1 MISSVR
7 QNALYSAQKAK
18 GGCGCGEAKAAKP
31 QAQAQAA
38 PAPSDNVQISA
49 PQDSFNLAALMADTA
64 KEAASLEGKL
74 PEHVQNEVIV
84 KLKPEFAFSKADGEN
99 GPAGGF
105 AEQYGAKVLQKFD
118 IPDNMFKSF
127 NGEMVRLKLPAGM
140 STAQGMVMMQKDDRV
155 EYAVQNDVI
164 KLDTDMSGEAQVS
177 TAADVPENLNGQ
189 LWGINNAGQ
198 TGGKADADVDAPE
211 AWSLNT
217 GKTQAEGGPLIAI
230 IDTGINYNHEALQ
243 GNIWTNPGEIPGD
256 GIDNDNNGVIDDVHG
271 FNAAADSGDPLD
283 DNDHGSHCAGS
294 IAANGTNPKGLYGVS
309 QKGNMMGVKF
319 LTARGGGTLADAIES
334 VLYAT
339 KMGARVTSNSWGGGG
354 FNQALYDA
362 FKSSPAM
369 HIIAAGN
376 ESNNNDSR
384 PSYPATFDLPNVIS
398 VAATDHNDGIARFSN
413 YGATTVDLGAPGVD
427 ILSSTSG
434 GTNEYKSFSGTSMAT
449 PHVTGAANLL
459 LTEFPE
465 MSNEELK
472 SRLMNTGDSVES
484 LQGKTVSG
492 KRLNANNAMETDN
505 TAPGAPNDFGI
516 KSARAGQV
524 VVGFTATGD
533 DHWCGDAA
541 GYVLKVSNQP
551 IVEGEAAEGQVSF
564 ADAQTIPTGTP
575 GETGTLERV
584 AIKTRLSGSEQ
595 PIYVALKVV
604 DNIGNMSEIRTA
616 NGVVPAA
623 KVAFED
629 TVDGDSSKF
638 SAEGSWAKVEVP
650 GRGKVYTDSP
660 DGAYGQDQD
669 ISLTS
674 QPISLKDVTGSTLAF
689 DAKFELENR
698 YDNVHVEVAE
708 VPAEGAEA
716 NWQGAAVLNGAS
728 DWANREVDLSA
739 YDGKDVQVRFRL
751 KSDGSVNQDGIYLD
765 NIVVAGGGDN

>member
-1 MISSVR
+1 M
-7 QNALYSAQKAK
+7 
-18 GGCGCGEAKAAKP
+18 
-31 QAQAQAA
+31 
-38 PAPSDNVQISA
+38 PSESVQIST
-49 PQDSFNLAALMADTA
+49 PQDGFNLQSLMAETA
-64 KEAASLEGKL
+64 KEAASLEKKL
-74 PEHVQNEVIV
+74 PEHVENEVIV
-84 KLKPEFAFSKADGEN
+84 KLKPEFAFDEAKGEN
-99 GPAGGF
+99 TPAGGF

-118 IPDNMFKSF
+118 IPENMFKAF

-140 STAQGMVMMQKDDRV
+140 STAQAMVMMQKDDRV

-164 KLDTDMSGEAQVS
+164 KLNTDMSGEAEYS
-177 TAADVPENLNGQ
+177 TNFGKPEDLNGQ
-189 LWGINNAGQ
+189 LWGINNEGQ
-198 TGGKADADVDAPE
+198 TGGKVDADVDAPE
-211 AWSLNT
+211 AWGMNV

-230 IDTGINYNHEALQ
+230 IDTGVNYNHEALQ

-294 IAANGTNPKGLYGVS
+294 IAGNGNNPKGLYGVS
-309 QKGNMMGVKF
+309 QKANIMGVKF

-376 ESNNNDSR
+376 ESNNNDAR
-384 PSYPATFDLPNVIS
+384 PAYPATFDLPNVIS

-434 GTNEYKSFSGTSMAT
+434 ASNEYKSFSGTSMAT

-459 LTEFPE
+459 LTQFPDI
-465 MSNEELK
+465 SNEELK
-472 SRLMNTGDSVES
+472 ARLMNTGDSVDS

-492 KRLNANNAMETDN
+492 KRLNINNAMETDN
-505 TAPGAPNDFGI
+505 TPPGAPNDFRV
-516 KSARAGQV
+516 KSAKAGEV
-524 VVGFTATGD
+524 TIGFTATGD

-541 GYVLKVSNQP
+541 GYILKVSDKP
-551 IVEGEAAEGQVSF
+551 IVDGEAGEGQVSF
-564 ADAQTIPTGTP
+564 DDAMSVATGTP
-575 GETGTLERV
+575 GETGTLEEV
-584 AIKTRLSGSEQ
+584 KIKTRLSGSEQ
-595 PIYVALKVV
+595 PIYVALKVA
-604 DNIGNMSEIRTA
+604 DNIGNLSEIRTA
-616 NGVVPAA
+616 SGTVPAA

-629 TVDGDSSKF
+629 TVDGGAKF
-638 SAEGSWAKVEVP
+638 TGEGTWAAVEVP
-650 GRGKVYTDSP
+650 GRGMVYTDSP
-660 DGAYGQDQD
+660 DGAYGQDQN

-674 QPISLKDVTGSTLAF
+674 PAINLADVSGARLAF
-689 DAKFELENR
+689 DAKFDLENR

-716 NWQGAAVLNGAS
+716 SWTEVSKLNGS
-728 DWANREVDLSA
+728 SEWGQKEVDLSA
-739 YDGKDVQVRFRL
+739 FDGKNVQVRFRL

-765 NIVVAGGGDN
+765 NIVVAGGDN